1 MAVRSLAKPARVTR
15 AAGLALAALAWLPA
29 AGAALLWQ
37 TPVQAA
43 PARAQIGGTWDL
55 TWKNRRGETRR
66 GLIIVEQRGSQLS
79 ARMPDR
85 DNATATGSISG
96 SSFNLYG
103 SRLGLPITITGRV
116 QGRRMTGILTALGA
130 ERRFTG
136 VRRRR

>member
-1 MAVRSLAKPARVTR
+1 MKGGTRGSR
-15 AAGLALAALAWLPA
+15 AAWLAPAALAWLA
-29 AGAALLWQ
+29 ATAGAALLSNG
-37 TPVQAA
+37 PVEAA

-66 GLIIVEQRGSQLS
+66 GLIVVEQRGSELS

-85 DNATATGSISG
+85 GNATATGSISG
-96 SSFNLYG
+96 RSFDLQG

-116 QGRRMTGILTALGA
+116 EGRRMAGVLTALGV